1 MGAGWVAGVTRARAL
16 RTRCLGADGVRSV
29 AGSRTL
35 DDALRYLA
43 ATAYR
48 HDVTPG
54 ATLAEAQR
62 AVSATLL
69 WHLRVLA
76 GWQPATGADAV
87 RALAAG
93 FEISNTGH
101 HLRSLS
107 AEPSGRA
114 GPDPRQQGSGRLH
127 PPPYHLGALGLAWPR
142 LVRTRTP
149 SELRTA
155 LATSAWG
162 DPGGDSPAA
171 VATGMRASAA
181 VRLATTVPDA
191 VRWATARLALLF
203 AREVFVVGRR
213 MPDVSARRTARLLG
227 PRAVAAASYAE
238 FRQALPVTARWLLD
252 DVDEAADLWRA
263 EARWWEAVERDGR
276 ELLRRSRF
284 GPQPVVGAVALLS
297 ADAWRT
303 RGALELAARGG
314 GPGDWPVEVLDAP
327 G

>member
-1 MGAGWVAGVTRARAL
+1 MTRARAL
-16 RTRCLGADGVRSV
+16 RTRCLPVEGIGEV
-29 AGSRTL
+29 AASPTL

-43 ATAYR
+43 ATPYR
-48 HDVTPG
+48 RDVSPG
-54 ATLAEAQR
+54 ATPAEAQR

-76 GWQPATGADAV
+76 GWQPATGAEAI

-93 FEISNTGH
+93 FEISNTEH
-101 HLRSLS
+101 HSRALV
-107 AEPSGRA
+107 A
-114 GPDPRQQGSGRLH
+114 GPREPGTQRPRLL
-127 PPPYHLGALGLAWPR
+127 PYRLGALAIAWTRLA
-142 LVRTRTP
+142 RTRTP

-155 LATSAWG
+155 LASSAWG

-171 VATGMRASAA
+171 VATGMRVSAA
-181 VRLATTVPDA
+181 VRLTTAAPDA
-191 VRWATARLALLF
+191 ARWAAARLALLF

-213 MPDVSARRTARLLG
+213 MPAVSVRRAARLLG
-227 PRAVAAASYAE
+227 PRAVGAGTYAD
-238 FRQALPVTARWLLD
+238 FRQALPATARWLLH

-263 EARWWEAVERDGR
+263 EARWWDAVDRDGR
-276 ELLRRSRF
+276 ELLRRSPC

-297 ADAWRT
+297 ADAWRI

-314 GPGDWPVEVLDAP
+314 GPGNWPVEVLGAP

>member
-1 MGAGWVAGVTRARAL
+1 MGAEGIGQVAAS
-16 RTRCLGADGVRSV
+16 GA
-29 AGSRTL
+29 L

-43 ATAYR
+43 ATPYR

-54 ATLAEAQR
+54 VTPAEAQR
-62 AVSATLL
+62 SVAATLL

-93 FEISNTGH
+93 FEISNTEH
-101 HLRSLS
+101 HLSEL
-107 AEPSGRA
+107 AA
-114 GPDPRQQGSGRLH
+114 DPRQLGTERLR
-127 PPPYHLGALGLAWPR
+127 PPPYRLGALAIAWTRLA
-142 LVRTRTP
+142 RTRSP
-149 SELRTA
+149 SELRAA

-171 VATGMRASAA
+171 IATGMRVSAA
-181 VRLATTVPDA
+181 VRLCAACPDA
-191 VRWATARLALLF
+191 SRWAAARLALLF
-203 AREVFVVGRR
+203 GREVFVVGRR
-213 MPDVSARRTARLLG
+213 MPDVSARRAARLLG
-227 PRAVAAASYAE
+227 ARAVGAGSYAD
-238 FRQALPVTARWLLD
+238 FRQRLPATAGWLLE
-252 DVDEAADLWRA
+252 DVEEAADLWRA
-263 EARWWEAVERDGR
+263 EARWWDAVERDGR
-276 ELLRRSRF
+276 ALLRRARF

-314 GPGDWPVEVLDAP
+314 GPGDWPTEVLDAP

>member
-1 MGAGWVAGVTRARAL
+1 MGAGRVAGVTRARAL
-16 RTRCLGADGVRSV
+16 RTRCLGVEGTGQV
-29 AGSRTL
+29 AASREL

-43 ATAYR
+43 ATPYR

-54 ATLAEAQR
+54 ATPAEAQR

-76 GWQPATGADAV
+76 GWQPATDTHAV

-93 FEISNTGH
+93 FEISNTEH
-101 HLRSLS
+101 HLSEL
-107 AEPSGRA
+107 AA
-114 GPDPRQQGSGRLH
+114 DPRQSGMERPHL
-127 PPPYHLGALGLAWPR
+127 PLYRLGALAIAWTR
-142 LVRTRTP
+142 VARTRSP

-155 LATSAWG
+155 LAASAWG

-171 VATGMRASAA
+171 IATGMRVSAA
-181 VRLATTVPDA
+181 VRLAAAVPDA
-191 VRWATARLALLF
+191 ARWAAARLALLF
-203 AREVFVVGRR
+203 GREVFVVGRR
-213 MPDVSARRTARLLG
+213 MPDVSAHRAARLLG
-227 PRAVAAASYAE
+227 PRAVGARSYAE
-238 FRQALPVTARWLLD
+238 FRQMLPADAGWLLT

-263 EARWWEAVERDGR
+263 EARWWDAVERDGR
-276 ELLRRSRF
+276 ELLRRARF

-297 ADAWRT
+297 VDAWRI

-314 GPGDWPVEVLDAP
+314 GPADWFGEVLDGP

>member
-16 RTRCLGADGVRSV
+16 RTRCLGAEGIRKV

-35 DDALRYLA
+35 DDALHYLA
-43 ATAYR
+43 ATPYR

-54 ATLAEAQR
+54 GTPAEAQR

-76 GWQPATGADAV
+76 GWQPAAGADAI
-87 RALAAG
+87 RTLAAG
-93 FEISNTGH
+93 FEISNTEQ

-107 AEPSGRA
+107 AEAPGPAPADER
-114 GPDPRQQGSGRLH
+114 GPDTGHLL
-127 PPPYHLGALGLAWPR
+127 PYRLGALAIAWTR

-149 SELRTA
+149 AELRTA
-155 LATSAWG
+155 LAASVWG

-171 VATGMRASAA
+171 VATGMRVSAA
-181 VRLATTVPDA
+181 VRLAATVPGGA
-191 VRWATARLALLF
+191 RWAAARLALLLG
-203 AREVFVVGRR
+203 REAFVVDRR
-213 MPDVSARRTARLLG
+213 LPDVSARRVAQVLG
-227 PRAVAAASYAE
+227 PRAVVAASYAE
-238 FRQALPVTARWLLD
+238 FRQALPATARWLLD

-263 EARWWEAVERDGR
+263 EARWWNAVERDGR
-276 ELLRRSRF
+276 ELLRRSSF
-284 GPQPVVGAVALLS
+284 GPEPVVGAVALLS

-303 RGALELAARGG
+303 RGALELATRGGG
-314 GPGDWPVEVLDAP
+314 GPGDWPAEVLDAP

>member
-1 MGAGWVAGVTRARAL
+1 MGAGRVAGVTRARAL
-16 RTRCLGADGVRSV
+16 RTRCLGPDGVRNV

-35 DDALRYLA
+35 DDALRYLS

-54 ATLAEAQR
+54 ATTAEAQR
-62 AVSATLL
+62 AVSTTLL

-93 FEISNTGH
+93 FEISNTEQ
-101 HLRSLS
+101 HLRAL
-107 AEPSGRA
+107 AA
-114 GPDPRQQGSGRLH
+114 DPRRPGPQRLP
-127 PPPYHLGALGLAWPR
+127 PPPYRLGALAIAWTRLA
-142 LVRTRTP
+142 RTRTP
-149 SELRTA
+149 AELRTA
-155 LATSAWG
+155 LAASPWG

-171 VATGMRASAA
+171 VATGMRVSAA
-181 VRLATTVPDA
+181 VRLATEVPDA
-191 VRWATARLALLF
+191 ARWAAARLALLF
-203 AREVFVVGRR
+203 GREVFVVGRR
-213 MPDVSARRTARLLG
+213 LPDVSVRRAARLLG
-227 PRAVAAASYAE
+227 GRAVRAGSYAD
-238 FRQALPVTARWLLD
+238 FRQALPATAKWLLD
-252 DVDEAADLWRA
+252 GLDEAANLWRA
-263 EARWWEAVERDGR
+263 EARWWDAVERDGR

-284 GPQPVVGAVALLS
+284 GPEPVVGAVAVLS

-314 GPGDWPVEVLDAP
+314 GPGDWPDEVLDAP

>member
-16 RTRCLGADGVRSV
+16 RTRCLGAEGIREV
-29 AGSRTL
+29 AASRTL

-43 ATAYR
+43 ATPYR
-48 HDVTPG
+48 HDVTSG
-54 ATLAEAQR
+54 ATPAEAQR

-76 GWQPATGADAV
+76 GWQPAAGADAI

-93 FEISNTGH
+93 FEISNTEH
-101 HLRSLS
+101 HLRALAADSRQPG
-107 AEPSGRA
+107 AE
-114 GPDPRQQGSGRLH
+114 RLR
-127 PPPYHLGALGLAWPR
+127 PPAYRLGALAIAWTQLAG
-142 LVRTRTP
+142 TRTP

-155 LATSAWG
+155 LAASVWG

-171 VATGMRASAA
+171 VATGMRVSAA
-181 VRLATTVPDA
+181 VRLATAVPDVA
-191 VRWATARLALLF
+191 RWAAARLALLF
-203 AREVFVVGRR
+203 GREVFIVGRR
-213 MPDVSARRTARLLG
+213 VPDVSTRRAARLLG
-227 PRAVAAASYAE
+227 PRAVDAGSYAD
-238 FRQALPVTARWLLD
+238 FRQALPTTARWLLD
-252 DVDEAADLWRA
+252 DVDDATDLWRA
-263 EARWWEAVERDGR
+263 EARWWEAVERDGL
-276 ELLRRSRF
+276 ELLRRSHF

-314 GPGDWPVEVLDAP
+314 GPGDWPAEVLDAP

>member
-16 RTRCLGADGVRSV
+16 RTRCLGAEGIGEV
-29 AGSRTL
+29 AASTTL

-43 ATAYR
+43 ATPYR

-54 ATLAEAQR
+54 ATPAEAQR

-93 FEISNTGH
+93 FEFSNTQR
-101 HLRSLS
+101 HLRAL
-107 AEPSGRA
+107 AA
-114 GPDPRQQGSGRLH
+114 DPRQPGSERPAL
-127 PPPYHLGALGLAWPR
+127 PPYRLGALATAWTRLA
-142 LVRTRTP
+142 RTRTP

-155 LATSAWG
+155 LAASVWG
-162 DPGGDSPAA
+162 DPGGDSLAA
-171 VATGMRASAA
+171 VATGMRVSAA
-181 VRLATTVPDA
+181 LRLATTVPDA
-191 VRWATARLALLF
+191 ARWAAARLALLF
-203 AREVFVVGRR
+203 GREAFVVGRR
-213 MPDVSARRTARLLG
+213 MPDVSVRRAARLLG
-227 PRAVAAASYAE
+227 PRAVGAGSYAD
-238 FRQALPVTARWLLD
+238 FRQALPATARWLLD
-252 DVDEAADLWRA
+252 DIDEAADLWRA
-263 EARWWEAVERDGR
+263 EARWWNAVERDGR

-297 ADAWRT
+297 VDAWRT

-314 GPGDWPVEVLDAP
+314 GPGDWQAEVLDAP